1 MRGVLVLAGVAA
13 AYVGAA
19 KIGLE
24 LSVAQGIVTPVW
36 APTGIALAAA
46 VLLGPRRAWPA
57 VAAGAFIANATTGAS
72 IPLAAA
78 VAAGNTLEAVAG
90 ALLLRRAAFRP
101 ALDRVR
107 DVLALVV
114 LGAIVSTTISAT
126 NGVTALLIANHI
138 SIDDYGSKWVLW
150 WTGDGMGDLVVA
162 PLILVWATTPPR
174 GLSRWRQIEAVTLLA
189 ALAAVASAVF
199 FSAWRY
205 RTVLFPLLIWA
216 ALRFRQLGAV
226 TASFLCA
233 VIAVAGAV
241 NGNVPFGHHT
251 GTETVEILEG
261 LLAAVTVSLMILGA
275 VLSERDTAEH
285 RLANANASLAEAQE
299 VAHIGSWEWSIPD
312 DRITW
317 SDELY
322 RLFGLEP
329 GGGMDYEAYLARLHP
344 DDAARTRDLVA
355 RAYEEGGAF
364 AFDHRVVRDDG
375 TVRWLHGRGRVV
387 EGGDGRPVR
396 MVGTA
401 QDITEHRKLDELR
414 DTILSTVS
422 HELRT
427 PLTAIL
433 GFALTLKERGPG
445 LPAGTYATIVDHLV
459 EQATRLEQ
467 LLADLLD
474 LDRLR
479 HGVYV
484 PTFRPTDVGELVAH
498 RPPGTAT
505 RATRCTSAPRPV
517 ADVDAPKVERIV
529 ENLLANSVK
538 HTPPGTEI
546 LVRVAPAGD
555 GVELAVTDSGPGV
568 PPESREAVFEL
579 FTRANGTEAPG
590 TGIGLSLVAQ
600 FAALHGGRAWVEDAP
615 GGGADFRVWLPA
627 RQPLKGLT
635 KRRQSRRAALDVPM
649 RRPRSRP

>member
-1 MRGVLVLAGVAA
+1 MPAAQPARGLDAALERAGGVRGVLVLAGVAA

-78 VAAGNTLEAVAG
+78 AAAGNTLEAVAG

-189 ALAAVASAVF
+189 ALAAVASTVF

-241 NGNVPFGHHT
+241 RGSVPFGHHT
-251 GTETVEILEG
+251 PTETVEILEG

-275 VLSERDTAEH
+275 VLSERDTAEQ
-285 RLANANASLAEAQE
+285 RLAGANASLAEAQE

-322 RLFGLEP
+322 RLFGVEP
-329 GGGMDYEAYLARLHP
+329 GGAMDYEAYLARLHP
-344 DDAARTRDLVA
+344 DDAARTRGLVA

-387 EGGDGRPVR
+387 EGADGRPVR

-401 QDITEHRKLDELR
+401 QDITERRKLDELR

-445 LPAGTYATIVDHLV
+445 LPAGTYATIVEHLV
-459 EQATRLEQ
+459 EQATRLER

-498 RPPGTAT
+498 TAARYGDEGHQVHV
-505 RATRCTSAPRPV
+505 RAEPAV
-517 ADVDAPKVERIV
+517 ADIDAPKFERIV

-546 LVRVAPAGD
+546 RVRVAPAGE

-600 FAALHGGRAWVEDAP
+600 FAGLHGGRAWVEDAP

-627 RQPLKGLT
+627 RQP
-635 KRRQSRRAALDVPM
+635 V
-649 RRPRSRP
+649 

>member
-1 MRGVLVLAGVAA
+1 VLVLTGVAA

-57 VAAGAFIANATTGAS
+57 VAAGAFIANAISGAS
-72 IPLAAA
+72 LPLAAV

-90 ALLLRRAAFRP
+90 AVLLRRAAFRP

-126 NGVTALLIANHI
+126 NGVTALLVANHI
-138 SIDDYGSKWVLW
+138 SIDDYASKWALW

-162 PLILVWATTPPR
+162 PLILVWAAAPPR
-174 GLSRWRQIEAVTLLA
+174 GLPRWRQIEAVALVA
-189 ALAAVASAVF
+189 ALATVASAVF

-226 TASFLCA
+226 TASFICA
-233 VIAVAGAV
+233 VIAVGGAV
-241 NGNVPFGHHT
+241 HGNVPFGHHT
-251 GTETVEILEG
+251 GTETVVILEG
-261 LLAAVTVSLMILGA
+261 LLATVTVSLMFLGA
-275 VLSERDTAEH
+275 VLSERDTAE
-285 RLANANASLAEAQE
+285 RQLASANASLAEAQQ
-299 VAHIGSWEWSIPD
+299 VAHIGSWEWTIGD
-312 DRITW
+312 HRITW

-329 GGGMDYEAYLARLHP
+329 GSGMDYEAYLARLHP
-344 DDAARTRDLVA
+344 VDAARTRALVS
-355 RAYEEGGAF
+355 RAADDGEAF
-364 AFDHRVVRDDG
+364 SFDHRVVWDDG

-387 EGGDGRPVR
+387 AGADGRPVR

-401 QDITEHRKLDELR
+401 QDITERHKLDELR

-433 GFALTLKERGPG
+433 GFAVTLKERGPG
-445 LPAGTYATIVDHLV
+445 LPVGTYATIVDHLV
-459 EQATRLEQ
+459 EQATRLER

-484 PTFRPTDVGELVAH
+484 PTFRPTDVSEIVM
-498 RPPGTAT
+498 RTAARYGGDGHVVRVRT
-505 RATRCTSAPRPV
+505 EPAV

-546 LVRVAPAGD
+546 LVRAAPAGG
-555 GVELAVTDSGPGV
+555 GVELAVADSGPGV
-568 PPESREAVFEL
+568 PAESREAVFEL
-579 FTRANGTEAPG
+579 FTRGNGTDVPG
-590 TGIGLSLVAQ
+590 TGVGLSLVAQ

-615 GGGADFRVWLPA
+615 GGGAEFRVWLPA
-627 RQPLKGLT
+627 RQP
-635 KRRQSRRAALDVPM
+635 
-649 RRPRSRP
+649 

>member
-1 MRGVLVLAGVAA
+1 MRGLLVLTGVAA

-57 VAAGAFIANATTGAS
+57 VAAGAFIANAISGAS
-72 IPLAAA
+72 LPLAAV

-126 NGVTALLIANHI
+126 NGVTALVVANHI
-138 SIDDYGSKWVLW
+138 SIGDYGSKWLLW

-162 PLILVWATTPPR
+162 PLILVWAAAPPR
-174 GLSRWRQIEAVTLLA
+174 GLPRWRQIEAVALIA
-189 ALAAVASAVF
+189 ALATVASAVF
-199 FSAWRY
+199 FSGWGY

-226 TASFLCA
+226 TASFICA
-233 VIAVAGAV
+233 VIAVGGAV
-241 NGNVPFGHHT
+241 HGNVPFDHHT
-251 GTETVEILEG
+251 GTETVVILEG
-261 LLAAVTVSLMILGA
+261 LLATVTVSLMILGA
-275 VLSERDTAEH
+275 VLCERDTAE
-285 RLANANASLAEAQE
+285 RQLASANASLAEAQQ
-299 VAHIGSWEWSIPD
+299 VAHIGSWEWNIGEH
-312 DRITW
+312 RITW

-329 GGGMDYEAYLARLHP
+329 GSGMDYEAYLARLHP
-344 DDAARTRDLVA
+344 DDAAPTRDLVS
-355 RAYEEGGAF
+355 RAAEDGEAF
-364 AFDHRVVRDDG
+364 SFDHRVVWDDG
-375 TVRWLHGRGRVV
+375 TLRWLHGHGRVV
-387 EGGDGRPVR
+387 AGPDGRPVR

-401 QDITEHRKLDELR
+401 QDITERRKLDELR

-433 GFALTLKERGPG
+433 GFAVTLKERGPG
-445 LPAGTYATIVDHLV
+445 LPVGTYAMIVDHLV
-459 EQATRLEQ
+459 EQAKRLER

-484 PTFRPTDVGELVAH
+484 PTFRPTDVSEIVV
-498 RPPGTAT
+498 RTAAQYGGDGHVVRVRT
-505 RATRCTSAPRPV
+505 EPAV

-529 ENLLANSVK
+529 ENLLANSLK
-538 HTPPGTEI
+538 HTPPGTDI
-546 LVRVAPAGD
+546 LVRAAPAGG
-555 GVELAVTDSGPGV
+555 GVELAVADSGPGV
-568 PPESREAVFEL
+568 PAESREAVFEL
-579 FTRANGTEAPG
+579 FRRGNSTHAPG

-627 RQPLKGLT
+627 RQP
-635 KRRQSRRAALDVPM
+635 
-649 RRPRSRP
+649 

>member
-1 MRGVLVLAGVAA
+1 MRGVLILTGVAA

-57 VAAGAFIANATTGAS
+57 VAAGAFIANAISGAS
-72 IPLAAA
+72 LPLAAV

-126 NGVTALLIANHI
+126 NGVTALLVANHI

-162 PLILVWATTPPR
+162 PLILVWAAAPPR
-174 GLSRWRQIEAVTLLA
+174 GLPRRRQIEAVALVA
-189 ALAAVASAVF
+189 ALATVASAVF

-205 RTVLFPLLIWA
+205 RTVLFPLLIWP

-226 TASFLCA
+226 TASFICA
-233 VIAVAGAV
+233 VIAVGGAV
-241 NGNVPFGHHT
+241 HGNVPFGHHT
-251 GTETVEILEG
+251 GTETVVILEG
-261 LLAAVTVSLMILGA
+261 LLATVTVSLMFLGA
-275 VLSERDTAEH
+275 VLSERDTAE
-285 RLANANASLAEAQE
+285 RQLASANASLAEAQQ
-299 VAHIGSWEWSIPD
+299 VAHIGSWEWKIGD
-312 DRITW
+312 HRITW

-329 GGGMDYEAYLARLHP
+329 GSGMNYEAYLARLHP
-344 DDAARTRDLVA
+344 DDAARTRALVS
-355 RAYEEGGAF
+355 RAADDGEAF
-364 AFDHRVVRDDG
+364 SFDHRVVWDDG

-387 EGGDGRPVR
+387 VGADGRPVR

-401 QDITEHRKLDELR
+401 QDITERHKLDELR

-433 GFALTLKERGPG
+433 GFAVTLKEHGAG
-445 LPAGTYATIVDHLV
+445 LPVGTYATIVDHLV
-459 EQATRLEQ
+459 EQAMRLER

-484 PTFRPTDVGELVAH
+484 PTFRPTDVSEIV
-498 RPPGTAT
+498 RRTAARYGGDGHVVRVRT
-505 RATRCTSAPRPV
+505 EPAV

-546 LVRVAPAGD
+546 LVRAAPAD
-555 GVELAVTDSGPGV
+555 GGVQLAVADSGPGV
-568 PPESREAVFEL
+568 PAESREAVFEL
-579 FTRANGTEAPG
+579 FTRGNGTDVPG
-590 TGIGLSLVAQ
+590 TGVGLSLVAQ

-615 GGGADFRVWLPA
+615 GGGAEFRVWLPA
-627 RQPLKGLT
+627 RQP
-635 KRRQSRRAALDVPM
+635 
-649 RRPRSRP
+649 